1 LRKALDRE
9 RVKTALR
16 SKGDD
21 GKEKEKM
28 GRLDASRITKMT
40 DDER

>member
-1 LRKALDRE
+1 MHRE
-9 RVKTALR
+9 RVKTALE

-21 GKEKEKM
+21 GKETERI
-28 GRLDASRITKMT
+28 GRSDASRITKIT